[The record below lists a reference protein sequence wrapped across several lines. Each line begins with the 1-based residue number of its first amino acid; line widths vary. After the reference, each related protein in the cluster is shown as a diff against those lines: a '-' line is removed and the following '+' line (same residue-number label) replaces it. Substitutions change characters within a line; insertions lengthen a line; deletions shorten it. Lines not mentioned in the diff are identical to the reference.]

1 MDIATVAGC
10 ALSIVLIVGSILIG
24 GGSLT
29 AFFDVPSIL
38 VVFGGLIAAAL
49 VSFPLPNIRNFFRVS
64 RKAVFWKIDTPA
76 DLVEQI
82 VAIAMIARREGLLAL
97 DKRTNEIENDFIRL
111 GVQMAVDGTRPEV
124 MEDILRTEID
134 AIATRHREGKALFD
148 CMGRFSPAFGMI
160 GTLLGLVMMLGDM
173 NDPSQIGAGMAVALL
188 TTLYGA
194 VAANCLFLPLAE
206 KLGYTSKK
214 ERLTMEIVI
223 RGVMAI
229 QAGEHPRVIHQKL
242 NTFIPPNQ
250 RAKEVALPR
259 LESRAARPRV
269 SPPKPHHSPV
279 PQSTAAQPTT
289 AQPRAHHG

>member
-10 ALSIVLIVGSILIG
+10 ALSVVLILGSILIG

-49 VSFPLPNIRNFFRVS
+49 VSFPLPSIRNFFRVS
-64 RKAVFWKIDTPA
+64 RKAVFWKVDTPA
-76 DLVEQI
+76 DIVHQI
-82 VAIAMIARREGLLAL
+82 VSLSMIARREGLLAL
-97 DKRTNEIENDFIRL
+97 DKRTHEIQNDFIRL

-134 AIATRHREGKALFD
+134 AVATRHREGKALFD
-148 CMGRFSPAFGMI
+148 SMGRFAPAFGMI

-173 NDPSQIGAGMAVALL
+173 NDPTQIGAGMAVALL

-194 VAANCLFLPLAE
+194 VAANCLFLPFAE

-214 ERLTMEIVI
+214 ERLTMEIII

-229 QAGEHPRVIHQKL
+229 QSGEHPRVIQQKL
-242 NTFIPPNQ
+242 NTFIPPKLRTQ
-250 RAKEVALPR
+250 EVAPPR
-259 LESRAARPRV
+259 LETRAAVKPRV
-269 SPPKPHHSPV
+269 SPPKPHHSPA
-279 PQSTAAQPTT
+279 SPTT
-289 AQPRAHHG
+289 AHHG